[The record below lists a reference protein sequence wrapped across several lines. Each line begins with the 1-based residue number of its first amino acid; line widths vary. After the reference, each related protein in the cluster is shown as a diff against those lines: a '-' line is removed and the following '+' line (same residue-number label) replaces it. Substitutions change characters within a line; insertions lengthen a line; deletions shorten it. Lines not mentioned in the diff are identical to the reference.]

1 MYSCDG
7 KVELSVI
14 LISCSHLILKAEG
27 LGTLA
32 ALNDQRPLKR
42 PYDWQVKQL
51 LKFRFVPR
59 HYGNVSTITG
69 QSLKLLDVF

>member
-1 MYSCDG
+1 MYFCDG
-7 KVELSVI
+7 KVELSI
-14 LISCSHLILKAEG
+14 LLVSRSQTFILKAEG

-51 LKFRFVPR
+51 LRFRFVRR
-59 HYGNVSTITG
+59 HGNVSTITG
-69 QSLKLLDVF
+69 QSVKLLDVF